1 MLEEVI
7 RRNLKRVRERI
18 GEAAERA
25 GRSADDVSI
34 IVVTKY
40 VGADVIAALAK
51 IGVEDI
57 GENYV
62 QDALAKREVLGDV
75 ANGLKWH
82 MIGHLQR
89 NKAKKALTLFHTLHS
104 LDSERLMLYLCRLL
118 ERNGGSLPVFI
129 EVKTSEEESKFG
141 ADEDET
147 FRMAEFLLER
157 EEFRFMGLM
166 TMAPYFEDA
175 ESARP
180 YFIRLRGLRERLR
193 DSFGKDVAPY
203 LSMGM
208 SSDFEVAVQE
218 GATHLRIGSAIVGDL
233 GGG

>member
-1 MLEEVI
+1 MEEVLK
-7 RRNLKRVRERI
+7 RNLDRVRERI
-18 GEAAERA
+18 GEAAARA

-40 VGADVIAALAK
+40 ASADVIAALAK
-51 IGVEDI
+51 IGVRDI

-62 QDALAKREVLGDV
+62 QDALAKREALGD
-75 ANGLKWH
+75 AAKGLKWH

-104 LDSERLMLYLCRLL
+104 LDSERLMLHLCRLL
-118 ERNGGSLPVFI
+118 ERNGGCLPVFI
-129 EVKTSEEESKFG
+129 EVKTSEEGSKFG

-147 FRMAEFLLER
+147 FRMAEFLLTR
-157 EEFRFMGLM
+157 KEFRFMGLM
-166 TMAPYFEDA
+166 TMAPFFEDA

-180 YFIRLRGLRERLR
+180 YFVRLRELRERLR
-193 DSFGKDVAPY
+193 DSFGKSVAPY